1 MDPIAV
7 FNQSPIKGT
16 FVSHFMLITWAL
28 ITTDWM
34 PTVFLLY
41 NAFFFLALFWSL
53 ATPQN
58 SEPVQLAAIINLLS
72 ILLDLMCI
80 ATNYGRYHFQD
91 WFGFSLF
98 LLIINLILRGI
109 TSIVLLRIYNDRND
123 RFGTYGGAGV
133 FGSGSDRA
141 PFLNSGGS
149 SGHHH
154 RAAGYQDIDSQ
165 APTAVLSGGSSP
177 SNGPPMQA
185 AALSG
190 GGGNNTAY
198 QSVPSPIHSQ
208 QQLIDAK

>member
-1 MDPIAV
+1 MLTIP
-7 FNQSPIKGT
+7 FT
-16 FVSHFMLITWAL
+16 FS
-28 ITTDWM
+28 
-34 PTVFLLY
+34 
-41 NAFFFLALFWSL
+41 
-53 ATPQN
+53 
-58 SEPVQLAAIINLLS
+58 
-72 ILLDLMCI
+72 
-80 ATNYGRYHFQD
+80 
-91 WFGFSLF
+91 

-123 RFGTYGGAGV
+123 RFGTYGSGV
-133 FGSGSDRA
+133 FGGSGSGSDRA
-141 PFLNSGGS
+141 PFLSSGGGS

-208 QQLIDAK
+208 QQLIDTK